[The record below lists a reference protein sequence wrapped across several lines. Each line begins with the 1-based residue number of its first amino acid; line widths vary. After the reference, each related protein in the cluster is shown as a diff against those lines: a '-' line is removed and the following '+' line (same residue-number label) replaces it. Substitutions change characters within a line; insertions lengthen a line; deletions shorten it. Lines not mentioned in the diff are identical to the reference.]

1 MLIDCPGCAA
11 SYHITKAALGP
22 NGRRVACPR
31 CQTVWLA
38 APSRP
43 EAASFIKTTPHFSPE
58 EEPPPKQPD
67 YVRAIAAPLPR
78 EFRPRGMGLAG
89 KFLASTAALILAMG
103 LIASRDAVARVW
115 PGAGRL
121 YADIGMPVGRQSLAI
136 RELHTV
142 LTRVNGEVFL
152 GVEGLILNQGQEE
165 TVVPPIRLAILDAA
179 GNELYT
185 WQVAP
190 ARHAL
195 QGGDNLPFR
204 ARLAEPPLEGR
215 DVVAHFAT
223 PDEMVADR

>member
-38 APSRP
+38 APPRP

-152 GVEGLILNQGQEE
+152 GVEGLILNQGREE
-165 TVVPPIRLAILDAA
+165 TVVPSIRLAVLDAA

-204 ARLAEPPLEGR
+204 ARLAEPPPEGR
-215 DVVAHFAT
+215 DVAAHFAT